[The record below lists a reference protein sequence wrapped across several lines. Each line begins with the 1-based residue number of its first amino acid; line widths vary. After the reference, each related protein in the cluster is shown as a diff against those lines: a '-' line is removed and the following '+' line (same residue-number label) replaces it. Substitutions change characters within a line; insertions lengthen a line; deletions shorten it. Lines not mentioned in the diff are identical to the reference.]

1 MGLSVA
7 DLFKASLLVLN
18 ALCIMSERRLLQ
30 PLGLAGDT
38 TAAANVNAFDPAPAG
53 GVSPVKQQLSQV
65 LASVRTLLRWPL
77 IILNAIT
84 IVFALIFG

>member
-1 MGLSVA
+1 MAFSIA

-18 ALCIMSERRLLQ
+18 ALAILSERRLLQ
-30 PLGLAGDT
+30 PLGLSGEAQ
-38 TAAANVNAFDPAPAG
+38 ANAFDSQQQSPAKAQ
-53 GVSPVKQQLSQV
+53 VSQV

-84 IVFALIFG
+84 IAFALVFG